1 MQCVLFWVS
10 ICLLGL
16 VTISTSS
23 PYPPPV
29 SGPKTMKCTRYSNLQ
44 GPNTTCNDD
53 PNEVCTGGCTGAV
66 VASECKKEGDSSVQS
81 AQVMCTISYS
91 QPSLDHGVCVN
102 DQGTFTCQGI
112 PQGEAT
118 CTGCSSVASEPV
130 VSGPQITNT
139 SHPDSHLPGETTNL
153 SLSTAAPA
161 TRNLRQTIA
170 SLFVF
175 SGIGI
180 IKLIL

>member
-112 PQGEAT
+112 PQGEAK
-118 CTGCSSVASEPV
+118 
-130 VSGPQITNT
+130 
-139 SHPDSHLPGETTNL
+139 TTNL

-175 SGIGI
+175 SGIVVGVFQVS
-180 IKLIL
+180 KVP